1 MEWLKKFVR
10 HVWVRRVLIAICAVM
25 LLGCASCVVFHQG
38 PYQEPQPLPPAKI
51 LDVHVHTA
59 GVGSGDSGCF
69 VSDAMR
75 RSFKFGVYLKSFW
88 TNRRQLEEQ
97 GDASIIRKI
106 SERLAESE
114 KVGAAIILAL
124 DGAVDEAG
132 ELDRELTEV
141 YVPNKFVAAETAKYT
156 NLFWGA
162 SINPRRK
169 DALERLQW
177 AHTNG
182 ARLVKW
188 IPSIMLFDP
197 ADESLKPFYEKLIE
211 YDLPLLTHAGQERSF
226 TNAKD
231 ELCDPQRLH
240 LPLKLGVTVVVAHIA
255 STGANEGERDT
266 DRLARMMNQYT
277 NLYSEISSLTQ
288 INKPSYLR
296 ESIQRPEWQGR
307 LVYGSDF
314 PLINTALV
322 SPHYYPLRL
331 TLKER
336 LSIAAIDNPW
346 DQDVALKQALGVS
359 ADVFARSEEIF
370 GERRK

>member
-1 MEWLKKFVR
+1 MERVKKLFQYP
-10 HVWVRRVLIAICAVM
+10 WVRRVMIALCAVL

-59 GVGSGDSGCF
+59 GIGAGNSGCF

-75 RSFKFGVYLKSFW
+75 RSFKFGIYLRSFW
-88 TNRRQLEEQ
+88 TTRKELAEQ
-97 GDASIIRKI
+97 GDASIIEKI
-106 SERLAESE
+106 ANRLAESE
-114 KVGAAIILAL
+114 KVGGAIILAL
-124 DGAVDEAG
+124 DGAVDDTG
-132 ELDRELTEV
+132 ELDRNLTEV
-141 YVPNKFVAAETAKYT
+141 YVPNEFVAAETAKYT

-162 SINPRRK
+162 SINPKRK
-169 DALERLQW
+169 DALERLDW
-177 AHTNG
+177 AHNNG

-197 ADESLKPFYEKLIE
+197 SDDSLQSFYEKLIE

-231 ELCDPQRLH
+231 ELCDPQKLH
-240 LPLKLGVTVVVAHIA
+240 LPLKMGVTVVVAHIA
-255 STGANEGERDT
+255 STGNNEGERDT

-296 ESIQRPEWQGR
+296 ESIQRPEWRGR
-307 LVYGSDF
+307 LIYGSDF

-322 SPHYYPLRL
+322 SPHYFPLRL

-336 LSIAAIDNPW
+336 RRIAAIKNPW
-346 DQDVALKQALGVS
+346 DQDVALKQALGVP

-370 GERRK
+370 GERRD

>member
-1 MEWLKKFVR
+1 MERLKKFFQ
-10 HVWVRRVLIAICAVM
+10 HVWVRRVLIALCTA
-25 LLGCASCVVFHQG
+25 LLLVGTSCVVFHQG
-38 PYQEPQPLPPAKI
+38 PYEEPQSLPPAKI

-59 GVGSGDSGCF
+59 GVGAGNSGCF

-75 RSFKFGVYLKSFW
+75 SSFKFGIYLKSFW
-88 TNRRQLEEQ
+88 TTRKELEEK
-97 GDASIIRKI
+97 GDAFIIEKI
-106 SERLAESE
+106 SHRLAESE
-114 KVGAAIILAL
+114 KVGGAIILAL
-124 DGAVDEAG
+124 DGAVDENG
-132 ELDRELTEV
+132 ELDRKLTEV
-141 YVPNKFVAAETAKYT
+141 HVPNEFLAAETAKYT

-162 SINPRRK
+162 SINPKRK
-169 DALERLQW
+169 DSLERLAW

-197 ADESLKPFYEKLIE
+197 SDESIKPFYEKLIE

-240 LPLKLGVTVVVAHIA
+240 LPLEMGVTVVVAHIA
-255 STGANEGERDT
+255 STGTNEGERDT

-288 INKPSYLR
+288 INKSSYLR
-296 ESIQRPEWQGR
+296 ESIQRAEWQGR

-322 SPHYYPLRL
+322 SPHYFPLRL

-336 LSIAAIDNPW
+336 RRIAAIENPW
-346 DQDVALKQALGVS
+346 DQDVALKQALGVP

-370 GERRK
+370 GERRN